1 MPREPIEQVL
11 EEVGSGGRTDAIL
24 DRLFPFHFV
33 LDLDGDQPIAR
44 AGGALKRWI
53 AEDLTGRSFGEVFS
67 VLRPAITTVDRAT
80 LVTKQEAVFV
90 LAVDDHFAQLRGQML
105 LLAPNRAIFI
115 GSPVL
120 TSASNVEELG
130 LSMSDFAP
138 HDATVDLIVMQR
150 FAEMQLSDLQDQ
162 AEELSEAQRARD
174 RLSES
179 ASTDSLTGLA
189 NRRAFWDRC
198 GRELTDGTELA
209 LLFIDVDRFKAV
221 NDVHGHGT
229 GDAVLRWIG
238 NCLSAAVRPID
249 LVARLGGDE
258 FAVLLTNVDREAT
271 AVIVDRI
278 QATVTQP
285 TEIGSHNATTSL
297 SIGVVH
303 RTANETVD
311 DLLQDADA
319 AMYEGRQRGPGRV
332 TWFADRMRAERDER
346 RVLTEDLE
354 RAIAA
359 GQIGPAFQP
368 IVRLDDRRMMTCE
381 ALARWEH
388 PDRGPVP
395 PDRFVDLAER
405 AGLVESLDQ
414 LILARSLDGLTS
426 WLNHD
431 PAFGVQVNVSGRSI
445 GPTFADRI
453 AEALASSGVRPASL
467 TIEVTESWLM
477 QNESEVA
484 FALNQVS
491 DLGVR
496 VHLDDFGTGYSSLA
510 HVHGLP
516 IVGLK
521 IDRSFVGR
529 ALESE
534 RSRRLIAATIGMAH
548 SLEMEVVAEGV
559 EDEATAT
566 LLEDLGCDFGQG
578 YLFARPGNEAQI
590 DEILRSGDR
599 LPVDRPTAN
608 R

>member
-1 MPREPIEQVL
+1 MSQEPIEQIL
-11 EEVGSGGRTDAIL
+11 AEVGSGHRIDSIL
-24 DRLFPFHFV
+24 DGLFPFHV
-33 LDLDGDQPIAR
+33 VVDLDADRPIVR
-44 AGGALKRWI
+44 TGGGLRRWI
-53 AEDLTGRSFGEVFS
+53 ASDLAGRPFTEVFT
-67 VLRPAITTVDRAT
+67 VLRPAITTFDRAT
-80 LVTKQEAVFV
+80 LVAKKDAVFV
-90 LAVDDHFAQLRGQML
+90 LAVEDHFAKLRGQML
-105 LLAPNRAIFI
+105 LLASDRAIFI

-120 TSASNVEELG
+120 TSASNVEDLG
-130 LSMSDFAP
+130 LTLSDFAP
-138 HDATVDLIVMQR
+138 HDATVDLIVLQR
-150 FAEMQLSDLQDQ
+150 FAEMQLSDLKDQ
-162 AEELSEAQRARD
+162 AAELSEAQRARD
-174 RLSES
+174 QLSES
-179 ASTDSLTGLA
+179 ASTDALTGLA
-189 NRRAFWDRC
+189 NRRAFWERC

-209 LLFIDVDRFKAV
+209 LLFIDVDRFKAI
-221 NDVHGHGT
+221 NDVHGHGA
-229 GDAVLRWIG
+229 GDAVLCWIG
-238 NCLSAAVRPID
+238 RCLSGAVRPVD

-278 QATVTQP
+278 QAAVTEPTDFGGHNTVP
-285 TEIGSHNATTSL
+285 SL

-332 TWFADRMRAERDER
+332 TWFADRMRAEREER

-354 RAIAA
+354 LAIAA
-359 GQIGPAFQP
+359 NQIGPVFQP
-368 IVRLDDRRMMTCE
+368 IVRLGDRQMTTCE

-388 PDRGPVP
+388 PERGPVP

-405 AGLVESLDQ
+405 ASLVESLDQ
-414 LILARSLDGLTS
+414 LILNRSLDGLTG
-426 WLNHD
+426 WLALD
-431 PAFGVQVNVSGRSI
+431 PTFGVQVNVSGRSI

-453 AEALASSGVRPASL
+453 AEALDESGVGPASL

-477 QNESEVA
+477 QNETEVA
-484 FALNQVS
+484 FALNEVS

-521 IDRSFVGR
+521 IDRSFVGQ

-578 YLFARPGNEAQI
+578 YLFARPGSADQI
-590 DEILRSGDR
+590 SEILRSNDR
-599 LPVDRPTAN
+599 RPADRPEPD

>member
-1 MPREPIEQVL
+1 MPREPIEQIL
-11 EEVGSGGRTDAIL
+11 DEVGSGSRTDAIL

-33 LDLDGDQPIAR
+33 LDLDGDRPIVR
-44 AGGALKRWI
+44 TGDALRRWI
-53 AEDLTGRSFGEVFS
+53 ADDLTGRSFTEVFS
-67 VLRPAITTVDRAT
+67 VLRPATTTLDRAT
-80 LVTKQEAVFV
+80 LSARQDAVFV
-90 LAVDDHFAQLRGQML
+90 LAVEDHFAQLRGQML

-120 TSASNVEELG
+120 TSASRIEELG

-138 HDATVDLIVMQR
+138 HDATVDLIVLQR

-162 AEELSEAQRARD
+162 AAELSEAQRARD

-198 GRELTDGTELA
+198 GRELTDGNELA
-209 LLFIDVDRFKAV
+209 LLFIDVDRFKAI
-221 NDVHGHGT
+221 NDVYGHGT

-238 NCLSAAVRPID
+238 RCLTAAVRPVD

-278 QATVTQP
+278 QAAVTEP
-285 TEIGSHNATTSL
+285 TEIGGHNATTSL

-311 DLLQDADA
+311 DLIQDADA

-354 RAIAA
+354 LAIAA

-368 IVRLDDRRMMTCE
+368 IVRLDDRQMMTCE

-388 PDRGPVP
+388 PERGPVP

-414 LILARSLDGLTS
+414 LIMARSLDGLAR
-426 WLNHD
+426 WLTHD
-431 PAFGVQVNVSGRSI
+431 PNFGVQVNVSGRSI

-453 AEALASSGVRPASL
+453 AEALAASGVGPASL

-477 QNESEVA
+477 QNETEVA
-484 FALNQVS
+484 FALNEVS

-496 VHLDDFGTGYSSLA
+496 IHLDDFGTGYSSLA

-529 ALESE
+529 AIESE

-559 EDEATAT
+559 EDQATAT
-566 LLEDLGCDFGQG
+566 LLEELGCDYGQG
-578 YLFARPGNEAQI
+578 YLFARPGTEIQI
-590 DEILRSGDR
+590 NEILRSGDR
-599 LPVDRPTAN
+599 LPADVAN
-608 R
+608 GDN

>member
-1 MPREPIEQVL
+1 VSREPIEQIL
-11 EEVGSGGRTDAIL
+11 AEVGSGSRIDAIL
-24 DRLFPFHFV
+24 DRLFPFHIV
-33 LDLDGDQPIAR
+33 LDLDGDLPIAR
-44 AGGALKRWI
+44 AGEALRRWI
-53 AEDLTGRSFGEVFS
+53 AHDLSGDSFTDVFT
-67 VLRPAITTVDRAT
+67 VLRPAITILDQAN
-80 LVTKQEAVFV
+80 LVAKRDAVFV
-90 LAVDDHFAQLRGQML
+90 LGVNDHFAKLRGQML
-105 LLAPNRAIFI
+105 LVGPGRAIFL

-120 TSASNVEELG
+120 TSASKVEDLG
-130 LSMSDFAP
+130 LAMSDFAP
-138 HDATVDLIVMQR
+138 HDATVDLIVLQR
-150 FAEMQLSDLQDQ
+150 FAEMQLSDLEDK
-162 AEELSEAQRARD
+162 AAELSEAQRVRD
-174 RLSES
+174 QLSES

-238 NCLSAAVRPID
+238 RCLSAAVRPVD

-258 FAVLLTNVDREAT
+258 FAVLLTNVDREGT

-278 QATVTQP
+278 QAAVNEP
-285 TEIGSHNATTSL
+285 TEIGGHSATTSL

-332 TWFADRMRAERDER
+332 TWFADRMRAEREER

-354 RAIAA
+354 LAIAA

-368 IVRLDDRRMMTCE
+368 IVRLGDRGMVTCE

-388 PDRGPVP
+388 PERGPVP

-414 LILARSLDGLTS
+414 LILARSLDGLAG
-426 WLNHD
+426 WLTID
-431 PAFGVQVNVSGRSI
+431 PSFGVQVNVSGRSI
-445 GPTFADRI
+445 GPNFADRI
-453 AEALASSGVRPASL
+453 AEALADSGVGPASL

-477 QNESEVA
+477 QNETEVA
-484 FALNQVS
+484 FALNEVS

-496 VHLDDFGTGYSSLA
+496 IHLDDFGTGYSSLA

-529 ALESE
+529 AIESE

-559 EDEATAT
+559 EDEATAA

-578 YLFARPGNEAQI
+578 YLFARPGTEAQI
-590 DEILRSGDR
+590 SDLLRSGDR
-599 LPVDRPTAN
+599 LPADPTPASP
-608 R
+608 